1 MENTKNFVKKWK
13 KCCNDNPRNFLI
25 KNLWENSFYQSLRD
39 DININPKLRSISYC
53 TNLMEKYYSNI
64 LDPLIKSN
72 DYNLINELTKF
83 VSSIFNSKSEE
94 FIFDQ
99 YVADEIDF
107 YPSETGND
115 YYHFMNLISILVK
128 NYKMEIPMKFYNT
141 ICGKINFNI
150 IGIDKGYLIKM
161 INMLTPSQDENF
173 DDGIY
178 NLINSFRS
186 SIDEKGMYICS
197 SISSLNMEKTEYT
210 SWQLFCSERMMIS
223 SEYNS
228 HLLLITLISSYVA
241 IFMDLSSRLYD
252 YDKIKILSLI
262 CKDEMDFKLVADLIS
277 IIIHSKILLSNGI
290 DPFEL
295 NINYSDIIDISDL
308 KRFIFDENI
317 KGLHLDSDISTFY
330 NNELSLIS
338 IKF

>member
-1 MENTKNFVKKWK
+1 MKNNKNFIKKWK
-13 KCCNDNPRNFLI
+13 KCCNSDPRNFLI
-25 KNLWENSFYQSLRD
+25 KNLWENSLYQSLRD
-39 DININPKLRSISYC
+39 DINIDPRLRSTLYC
-53 TNLMEKYYSNI
+53 TNLMEKYYVNI

-72 DYNLINELTKF
+72 NYDFINELIKF
-83 VSSIFNSKSEE
+83 VSSIFNSKAEE

-99 YVADEIDF
+99 YIADKIDF
-107 YPSETGND
+107 YPSETEND

-128 NYKMEIPMKFYNT
+128 NYKMKIPMKFYNA

-150 IGIDKGYLIKM
+150 IGIDKGSLIKM
-161 INMLTPSQDENF
+161 INMLTPSQIKNI

-178 NLINSFRS
+178 NLFNSFRS
-186 SIDEKGMYICS
+186 SINDKGMYICS

-252 YDKIKILSLI
+252 CDKIKMLSLI
-262 CKDEMDFKLVADLIS
+262 CEDEMDFKLVADLIS
-277 IIIHSKILLSNGI
+277 IIIHSKILISNNI

-295 NINYSDIIDISDL
+295 NINYSDMIDISDL

-317 KGLHLDSDISTFY
+317 KELYLDSDISTFY
-330 NNELSLIS
+330 NNELGLIS
-338 IKF
+338 IKL